1 MRCLIEHGRVHWSM
15 SASFTFDATSTN
27 MTTCVCDIFKMHDV
41 RSEEQLEE
49 QKETEYLS
57 LSRSD
62 CMYVEV

>member
-1 MRCLIEHGRVHWSM
+1 MRCLIEHGQVQWSM

-41 RSEEQLEE
+41 RPKEQ
-49 QKETEYLS
+49 QQQHTKKKELN
-57 LSRSD
+57 LSD